1 MSVAAAD
8 VLRPAPWSKSL
19 TRWWRGADLPAVV
32 SLVASKAGLR
42 GQLLPYTRV
51 DGRPAFPL
59 AVIDDDLAAQRLQRD
74 QWPILDR
81 GVLKD
86 HASTGFVE
94 APPEAVAL
102 AGFVVVEPFRVAR
115 QHLAGLRTWAP
126 TVAAVPTWRP
136 LDALAAAECD
146 YYGYRVV
153 ITDGVDASPL
163 AVEVR
168 PRRQPSRHDPWRR
181 LRDEQMFQLALEC
194 GLVTERTLTPL
205 HERRSVRRLL

>member
-8 VLRPAPWSKSL
+8 VLRPAPWSKPL
-19 TRWWRGADLPAVV
+19 TRWWRGADLQAVA
-32 SLVASKAGLR
+32 SLVASEAGLDGR
-42 GQLLPYTRV
+42 LLPYTRV
-51 DGRPAFPL
+51 DGRPAFPV
-59 AVIDDDLAAQRLQRD
+59 AVINDGLAAQRLQRD

-81 GVLKD
+81 GVLRE
-86 HASTGFVE
+86 HASTGFIE

-126 TVAAVPTWRP
+126 TVAAVPAWSP
-136 LDALAAAECD
+136 LNALAAAECD

-153 ITDGVDASPL
+153 VTDGVDASL
-163 AVEVR
+163 LEIEVR
-168 PRRQPSRHDPWRR
+168 PRRQPARHDPWRR

-194 GLVTERTLTPL
+194 GLLADRF
-205 HERRSVRRLL
+205 